1 MSLKRDLEFLYEI
14 GCIRFINRV
23 WVQLLGP
30 NFANNAEHTFRVVWI
45 AMIIAKNEGVKDVG
59 KVAKM
64 ALVHD
69 LPESRTGDVHYIS
82 RIYTKRREDEAIK
95 DILANTSLQEFV
107 HIWEEYEQRK
117 SIESKIVKD
126 ADNLDVDLEL
136 REQESKGVTLKEAFK
151 EHRTALT
158 KTLYTKTAKK
168 IWKAIQKSSPHDWHL
183 NAKNRFTAG
192 DWKHLNKKAKKKHA
206 KNNIL

>member
-14 GCIRFINRV
+14 GCMRFINRV
-23 WVQLLGP
+23 WVQLLAP
-30 NFANNAEHTFRVVWI
+30 NFENNAEHIFRVIWI
-45 AMIIAKNEGVKDVG
+45 ALIIAKYEKVKNLD
-59 KVAKM
+59 KVVKM

-95 DILANTSLQEFV
+95 DILKDTSLEEFAN
-107 HIWEEYEQRK
+107 IWQEYEERK
-117 SIESKIVKD
+117 SIEAKIVKD

-136 REQESKGVTLKEAFK
+136 REQEAKGVTLKEAFK
-151 EHRTALT
+151 EQRTALARA
-158 KTLYTKTAKK
+158 LYTKTAKI
-168 IWKAIQKSSPHDWHL
+168 IWKEIQKSSPHDWHL

-192 DWKHLNKKAKKKHA
+192 DWKKYNKKARKK
-206 KNNIL
+206 